1 MKDGAVCIDLV
12 SGKALSYDRRMY
24 PVLLELGPFTVYS
37 YGVMM
42 ALGFIAAAW
51 LLGKGLA
58 HQGRNPDLSSPL
70 VLWAAI
76 GGLLGARLLF
86 ILDNWFA
93 FLADPWAFLLTG
105 AGFVWHG
112 GLIGGVVGVSLCIR
126 HYRLPWLES
135 MDAIA
140 PAIALGHGTGRLGCQ
155 LAGDGDWG
163 PPTDLPWGMAYPD
176 AIIGWDYP
184 PDVFVHPTPLYEM
197 AAYFAIASVL
207 WNRRTAGY
215 RPGSLFWGYLLLA
228 GMARF
233 LLEFVRVNPPLLGE
247 FSQAQVIGIGLA
259 LLGAIL
265 LFKGEPQQCLPAV
278 QKKRAVQKKLEKV
291 R

>member
-1 MKDGAVCIDLV
+1 M
-12 SGKALSYDRRMY
+12 SGEALSYDPSMY

-42 ALGFIAAAW
+42 ALGFVAAAW

-58 HQGRNPDLSSPL
+58 YQGRNPDLASAL

-86 ILDNWFA
+86 ILDNWSA
-93 FLADPWAFLLTG
+93 FLADPGAFLITG

-112 GLIGGVVGVSLCIR
+112 GLIGGIAGVSLCIR
-126 HYRLPWLES
+126 HYELPWLES

-140 PAIALGHGTGRLGCQ
+140 PAIALGHGTGRIGCQ

-163 PPTDLPWGMAYPD
+163 PPTELPWGMAYPD
-176 AIIGWDYP
+176 AIVGWNYP
-184 PDVFVHPTPLYEM
+184 PEVFVHPTPLYEM
-197 AAYFAIASVL
+197 GAYFAIAALL
-207 WNRRTAGY
+207 WSRRTSLH

-228 GMARF
+228 GIARF
-233 LLEFVRVNPPLLGE
+233 SLEFFRLNPPLVGA
-247 FSQAQVIGIGLA
+247 FSQAQVISIGLT
-259 LLGAIL
+259 LLGAVL
-265 LFKGEPQQCLPAV
+265 LFKGGRRETEQRRPAP
-278 QKKRAVQKKLEKV
+278 ALQKKLEKA

>member
-1 MKDGAVCIDLV
+1 MSTELA
-12 SGKALSYDRRMY
+12 SGLAFGYDRRMY
-24 PVLLELGPFTVYS
+24 PVLLDLGPFTIYS

-42 ALGFIAAAW
+42 ALGFVAAAW

-58 HQGRNPDLSSPL
+58 YQGRNPELASAL

-76 GGLLGARLLF
+76 GGLVGARLLF
-86 ILDNWFA
+86 ILANWSA
-93 FLADPWAFLLTG
+93 FLADPWASLFTG

-112 GLIGGVVGVSLCIR
+112 GLIGGIVGVSLGIR
-126 HYRLPWLES
+126 HYKLPWPET

-140 PAIALGHGTGRLGCQ
+140 PAIALGHGTGRIGCQ

-197 AAYFAIASVL
+197 LTYFAIAAVL

-215 RPGSLFWGYLLLA
+215 YPGSLFWGYLLLA
-228 GMARF
+228 GIARF
-233 LLEFVRVNPPLLGE
+233 FLEFVRVNPPLWGT
-247 FSQAQVIGIGLA
+247 FSQAQVISIGLI
-259 LLGAIL
+259 LVGASL
-265 LFKGEPQQCLPAV
+265 LFKSGKHGRGAAAPHTVENT
-278 QKKRAVQKKLEKV
+278 LEKS

>member
-1 MKDGAVCIDLV
+1 MSTELA
-12 SGKALSYDRRMY
+12 SGLAFGYDRRMY
-24 PVLLELGPFTVYS
+24 PVLLELGPFTIYS

-42 ALGFIAAAW
+42 ALGFVAAAW

-58 HQGRNPDLSSPL
+58 CQGRNPELASAL

-76 GGLLGARLLF
+76 GGLIGARLLF
-86 ILDNWFA
+86 ILANWSA
-93 FLADPWAFLLTG
+93 FLADPWASLFTG

-112 GLIGGVVGVSLCIR
+112 GLIGGIVGVSLGIR
-126 HYRLPWLES
+126 HYKLPWPET

-140 PAIALGHGTGRLGCQ
+140 PAIALGHGTGRIGCH

-197 AAYFAIASVL
+197 LTYYAIAAVL

-215 RPGSLFWGYLLLA
+215 SPGSLFWGYLLLA
-228 GMARF
+228 GIARF
-233 LLEFVRVNPPLLGE
+233 FLEFVRVNPPLWGT
-247 FSQAQVIGIGLA
+247 FSQAQVISIGLI
-259 LLGAIL
+259 LVGASL
-265 LFKGEPQQCLPAV
+265 LFKSGKHGRVSAAPHTVENT
-278 QKKRAVQKKLEKV
+278 LEKS